1 MELSTYTAIKNY
13 ELNWGSPYTIKRDE
27 IFFFNLC
34 YAFVEKKS
42 STL

>member
-13 ELNWGSPYTIKRDE
+13 ELNWDSPYTIKCDE
-27 IFFFNLC
+27 LFFVNLC
-34 YAFVEKKS
+34 YASVEKKS